1 MATQSEI
8 DAVEDAIIENAAG
21 PASVS
26 VSGQTVT
33 AKSADDLIKSANYL
47 AAQAAANNR
56 AHFGLRFTKLV
67 PPGCG

>member
-1 MATQSEI
+1 MATQAEI
-8 DAVEDAIIENAAG
+8 DAIEAALIENAAG

-33 AKSADDLIKSANYL
+33 AKTADDLIKLLNRVSANK
-47 AAQAAANNR
+47 AMEKSHR
-56 AHFGLRFTKLV
+56 GLFPTKLI